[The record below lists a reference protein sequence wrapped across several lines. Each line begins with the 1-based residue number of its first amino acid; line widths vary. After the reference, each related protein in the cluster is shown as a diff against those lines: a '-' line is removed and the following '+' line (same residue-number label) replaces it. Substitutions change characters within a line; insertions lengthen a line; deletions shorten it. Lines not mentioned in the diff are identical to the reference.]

1 MNSPDYQHDNSAG
14 TPLHSKPTV
23 PSESTAQSEP
33 AHREPAPH
41 TELDHSVPEEGMMHS
56 GHHHSRGFSLLW
68 RLIGRDEGHGHKP
81 GHSQAHAEHD
91 YTAEHNHA
99 NHSQHAGHAAGS
111 NHDAHNHSAHTAE
124 HTTTRIPRV
133 VFVGN
138 PNVGK
143 STLFNAI
150 LGADAAVM
158 NAPGTTVMIE
168 SGELTYT
175 DPATNRKEN
184 WELVDTPGTAS
195 FASMSPDEEVAA
207 QTALGWGS
215 HPDPQVLVITIDAT
229 APSRGFYL
237 LSQAIDSGVAPVVA
251 LTMTDLAHQPEG
263 IEQRISAALENIPV
277 VSVDGRTGKGVEQ
290 LLAHIH
296 RQIHNPV
303 LTSAPAVDPLPGEE
317 AFATSGWDGVRTW
330 LRRNADRRFQW
341 ASWLL
346 TAIGYGEAGEESEA
360 IEGVHTS
367 EAAETA
373 ATGQAINTS
382 KVKTASPALATHFTL
397 SDRIDAVLLH
407 PVWGIL
413 IFLAV
418 MYLVF
423 EATTAVAQPIV
434 DFIDNQVRGVLNS
447 GADWLTWQI
456 AGQQGLDSWV
466 HSLVVDGL
474 IDGIITVLT
483 YVPPMAM
490 VFVMLYLLEDTGYLS
505 RAAFVMNRTMRL
517 IGLDG
522 RAFLPLV
529 VGFGC
534 NLPALAATRTLPDE
548 RQRIMTGLLIPFT
561 SCSARLS
568 VYVVLAFAFFRKN
581 AGIAIFAMYVISLVV
596 IVLIGLILRRTQFS
610 DLKNQPFVIA
620 LPHYHIPRAK
630 LMVVSVAKRLWNF
643 IRGASSAIM
652 SMLLVIWLL
661 SAIPVSGTLT
671 GHSAQN
677 PEINTA
683 SASAEPVQDS
693 FGKVS
698 RVEDS
703 LYGTIAQSVAPV
715 FAPAGFGN
723 WQATAAL
730 MSGFVAKEVVVGS
743 LSQAYHADASDS
755 GSRDLSS
762 ALRESFDKSS
772 NGHPQAAALAFMVF
786 TLAYTPC
793 LATVVEEKRLFGRK
807 IAAETVMIGL
817 LVAYILAVAIFQ
829 IGVLL

>member
-1 MNSPDYQHDNSAG
+1 
-14 TPLHSKPTV
+14 
-23 PSESTAQSEP
+23 
-33 AHREPAPH
+33 
-41 TELDHSVPEEGMMHS
+41 MHS

-81 GHSQAHAEHD
+81 GHSQAHVEHD

-111 NHDAHNHSAHTAE
+111 THDAHNHANHTAE

-296 RQIHNPV
+296 RQIHDPV

-346 TAIGYGEAGEESEA
+346 TAIGYGEAGEESEVSEA
-360 IEGVHTS
+360 TEQS

-373 ATGQAINTS
+373 ATSQAINTS
-382 KVKTASPALATHFTL
+382 KVKTASLALATHLTL

-596 IVLIGLILRRTQFS
+596 IVLIGLVLRRTQFS

-643 IRGASSAIM
+643 IRGASSAIL

-661 SAIPVSGTLT
+661 SAIPVSGTLA
-671 GHSAQN
+671 GYSAQQR
-677 PEINTA
+677 EIATAQSSSASHAEAAAQFSAQPAA
-683 SASAEPVQDS
+683 SATAEPVQDS
-693 FGKVS
+693 FGNVS

-743 LSQAYHADASDS
+743 LSQAYHADASHS

-762 ALRESFDKSS
+762 ALRESFDQSS

>member
-1 MNSPDYQHDNSAG
+1 MISPDYQHDNLAAA
-14 TPLHSKPTV
+14 PLHSKPTV

-41 TELDHSVPEEGMMHS
+41 SELDHSVPEEGMMHS

-91 YTAEHNHA
+91 YSAE
-99 NHSQHAGHAAGS
+99 
-111 NHDAHNHSAHTAE
+111 HNHSAHTAE

-251 LTMTDLAHQPEG
+251 LTMADLAHQPEG

-360 IEGVHTS
+360 SEGVHTSEASEGVHTS

-373 ATGQAINTS
+373 ATDQAINTS
-382 KVKTASPALATHFTL
+382 KVKTASPALATHLTL

-407 PVWGIL
+407 PVWGII

-447 GADWLTWQI
+447 GADWLNWQI

-581 AGIAIFAMYVISLVV
+581 AGIAIFMMYVISLVV
-596 IVLIGLILRRTQFS
+596 IVLIGLILRHTQFS

-661 SAIPVSGTLT
+661 SAIPVSGTLA

-807 IAAETVMIGL
+807 IAAETVIIGL
-817 LVAYILAVAIFQ
+817 LVAYIVAAAIFQ

>member
-1 MNSPDYQHDNSAG
+1 
-14 TPLHSKPTV
+14 
-23 PSESTAQSEP
+23 
-33 AHREPAPH
+33 
-41 TELDHSVPEEGMMHS
+41 
-56 GHHHSRGFSLLW
+56 
-68 RLIGRDEGHGHKP
+68 
-81 GHSQAHAEHD
+81 
-91 YTAEHNHA
+91 
-99 NHSQHAGHAAGS
+99 
-111 NHDAHNHSAHTAE
+111 
-124 HTTTRIPRV
+124 
-133 VFVGN
+133 
-138 PNVGK
+138 
-143 STLFNAI
+143 
-150 LGADAAVM
+150 
-158 NAPGTTVMIE
+158 MIE

-290 LLAHIH
+290 LLAHIR
-296 RQIHNPV
+296 RQIHDPV

-360 IEGVHTS
+360 SEGVHTS

-382 KVKTASPALATHFTL
+382 KVKTASPALATHLTL

-434 DFIDNQVRGVLNS
+434 DFIDNQVRGLLNN

-661 SAIPVSGTLT
+661 SAIPVSGTLA

-817 LVAYILAVAIFQ
+817 LVAYILAVTIFQ